1 MKKEI
6 THDEAIA
13 LVTSR
18 LQKEG
23 YTVFSNPS
31 SQKENR
37 IGDCYPDVIACN
49 FKNEVKLIVEVE
61 TLPLVRKATY
71 QVRQMIRYSKHNVS
85 VSKLSKQTSLMEI
98 IQSISIL
105 QNSKMISNNKKLH
118 FITWEVM
125 P

>member
-6 THDEAIA
+6 THDEAIV

-61 TLPLVRKATY
+61 TTE
-71 QVRQMIRYSKHNVS
+71 S
-85 VSKLSKQTSLMEI
+85 V
-98 IQSISIL
+98 
-105 QNSKMISNNKKLH
+105 NSKEIDQWKDYDKLGIPFALCVPKEMADKAKRFCRESNINL
-118 FITWEVM
+118 FRLFYY
-125 P
+125 